1 MPGNHTWFAF
11 PLKTVHVQ
19 LVVTQAYENVAKRVE
34 RLKGAQG
41 KQRGVGS
48 IVPSSAVATA
58 FGFRTTV
65 LPFPFRTVRRRS
77 PPPSLPLL
85 VLSFPSRSEQLVRP
99 LVRPPPSLHRPW
111 DVRGAAPRSHFD
123 YFIGDF
129 EPNFER
135 LACNFSSRKNHDKAK
150 QGRQNKC
157 PKRPSQVDLRPY

>member
-1 MPGNHTWFAF
+1 MVRISSENGARATRSYASI
-11 PLKTVHVQ
+11 
-19 LVVTQAYENVAKRVE
+19 ENVARRVE
-34 RLKGAQG
+34 RLKGALG

-48 IVPSSAVATA
+48 IDVGSAAATA

-77 PPPSLPLL
+77 PPPS
-85 VLSFPSRSEQLVRP
+85 SRP
-99 LVRPPPSLHRPW
+99 LFPLCDPNNSSAHSQDLLPPSLPRPW

>member
-1 MPGNHTWFAF
+1 M
-11 PLKTVHVQ
+11 VRISS
-19 LVVTQAYENVAKRVE
+19 ENGARATRSYASIRKRSIESGEVE
-34 RLKGAQG
+34 RSSWKTTWRRDQTCPPQL
-41 KQRGVGS
+41 R
-48 IVPSSAVATA
+48 PSD
-58 FGFRTTV
+58 FGR
-65 LPFPFRTVRRRS
+65 PFYHFLSGLSVVDRPLF
-77 PPPSLPLL
+77 PSLFSPSLSPL
-85 VLSFPSRSEQLVRP
+85 RSEQLVRP

-150 QGRQNKC
+150 QGRRNKC